1 MERGERLNIRP
12 LSPADAPKLFEL
24 RLANRYFVTP
34 WEPRRREDFWTLE
47 AQVADIERGVAQ
59 AASDQGFAFG
69 IFLNHS
75 EELVGRVALSN
86 LVRGAWHNATLGYFV
101 GEAHNGK
108 GYATE
113 AVGLTLRY
121 AFETANLHRVQAGVI
136 PRNVGSIKVLERSG
150 FRFEGLALKY
160 LNINGVWEDHRIYA
174 ITLEEWSP

>member
-1 MERGERLNIRP
+1 M
-12 LSPADAPKLFEL
+12 
-24 RLANRYFVTP
+24 
-34 WEPRRREDFWTLE
+34 
-47 AQVADIERGVAQ
+47 ADIERGVAQ
-59 AASDQGFAFG
+59 AASDQGYAFG

-174 ITLEEWSP
+174 VTLEEWSP